1 MNPHHAVLSDPQRLA
16 ALATYQA
23 LDTPPEFE
31 QDVLTEIAASI
42 CGFPV
47 ALISL
52 MDEHRQWFKSNYGL
66 PALTE
71 CPADVSVCSTTV
83 CANDILYVP
92 DLTKDPRFRDLPIVV
107 GEPYLRAYCGMP
119 LINSEGY
126 TLGTLCIVDFEP
138 HELSASQRE
147 SVRRLARQSMSL
159 LELRR
164 QLLARDA
171 MLTQLTAAK
180 QAADEARGKADTL
193 LYSLF
198 PTSIAEE
205 LKTSGRVK
213 PRYYELAT
221 ILFSDFKDF
230 TLLTEG
236 LEPARLIEQLNQN
249 FANFDEITAANRVV
263 TVRTVGDGCLC
274 AAGLP
279 EKNRTHPLDTCLA
292 ALQSQRSIAESNRRR
307 EQLRLKPW
315 LQRIGINTGP
325 VIAGVVGSKRYTY
338 DVWGTAVNAA
348 ARLEQACEPGRI
360 NISSSTFH
368 YVEGLFD
375 TEPRGSIEVKN
386 LGAIEMHFLNRIRP
400 EFSADAEGCFPN
412 ESFWQRAGLSERQ
425 KFPGLS

>member
-1 MNPHHAVLSDPQRLA
+1 MNPLDLVLSDPKRLA
-16 ALATYQA
+16 ALATYNA
-23 LDTPPEFE
+23 IDTPPDFE
-31 QDVLTEIAASI
+31 QDALTEIAAAI

-66 PALTE
+66 PAITE
-71 CPADVSVCSTTV
+71 CPPEVSVCSTTI
-83 CANDILYVP
+83 CANDMVYVP
-92 DLTKDPRFRDLPIVV
+92 DLTRDPRFREFPTVV
-107 GEPYLRAYCGMP
+107 GEPHVRAYCGMP
-119 LINSEGY
+119 LINPDGFV
-126 TLGTLCIVDFEP
+126 LGTLCIIDFAP
-138 HELSASQRE
+138 HELSPAQRE
-147 SVRRLARQSMSL
+147 AVRRLARQSMAL

-171 MLTQLTAAK
+171 MLRQLDAAK
-180 QAADEARGKADTL
+180 QAAVEAGKQADRL
-193 LYSLF
+193 LQSIF
-198 PTSIAEE
+198 PPSIAEE
-205 LKTSGRVK
+205 LKTSGSVK

-236 LEPARLIEQLNQN
+236 LEPARLIEQLNRN
-249 FANFDEITAANRVV
+249 FATFDEIAAANRVV
-263 TVRTVGDGCLC
+263 TVRTVGDGCLS

-279 EKNRTHPLDTCLA
+279 EKNRTHPLDACLA
-292 ALQSQRSIAESNRRR
+292 ALQLQRSIAEGNRRR

-315 LQRIGINTGP
+315 LQRVGINTGP
-325 VIAGVVGSKRYTY
+325 VVAGVVGSKRYTY

-368 YVEGLFD
+368 HVAGVFE

-412 ESFWQRAGLSERQ
+412 EAFWQRAGMSKQQ
-425 KFPGLS
+425 KLPGAS